1 MRLWMARNPGGPG
14 TMEKGC
20 VVSIDAKEKMRL
32 RMRENE
38 EISGLLINV
47 SYCGGS
53 GGSGIMLLKYLPPL
67 TQQKPARSP
76 MRSSMLHIQHLFHR
90 LLSDSFILRPVH

>member
-1 MRLWMARNPGGPG
+1 MRPWMARNPGGPG
-14 TMEKGC
+14 TMGKGC

-32 RMRENE
+32 RTQDIE

-53 GGSGIMLLKYLPPL
+53 GGSGIVLLKYLPPL
-67 TQQKPARSP
+67 PQQKPAHSP
-76 MRSSMLHIQHLFHR
+76 VRSSMLHIRHL
-90 LLSDSFILRPVH
+90 